1 MRIVMRRKIVPEDL
15 DMNETLR
22 IHPQYGMIVK
32 EYEEEGE
39 IAANVEEELS
49 PEVLRRLM
57 SKRMVEIL
65 EILER
70 GELINISELARKL
83 GRSIPNVYYDLQF
96 MEKHRIIY
104 LRKMGSVKI
113 PILLLEE
120 IRVEVD

>member
-96 MEKHRIIY
+96 MKKHRIIY

>member
-1 MRIVMRRKIVPEDL
+1 MRRKIVPEDL
-15 DMNETLR
+15 DVNETLR

>member
-15 DMNETLR
+15 DVNETLR

>member
-15 DMNETLR
+15 DVNETLK

-39 IAANVEEELS
+39 ITANVEEELS

-70 GELINISELARKL
+70 RELINISELARKL
-83 GRSIPNVYYDLQF
+83 GRSIPNVYHDLQF

-104 LRKMGSVKI
+104 LRKMGSIKI

-120 IRVEVD
+120 IRIEID

>member
-15 DMNETLR
+15 EVNEKLR

-113 PILLLEE
+113 PILLLEA

>member
-15 DMNETLR
+15 EVNEKLR

>member
-1 MRIVMRRKIVPEDL
+1 MRIIMRRKIVPEDL
-15 DMNETLR
+15 DVNETLR

-113 PILLLEE
+113 PILLLEA